1 MADNNSPPGSPKVS
15 PDHNS
20 EANPLPEDDSS
31 LENIVR
37 RFQDSMSLPKR
48 HKFWETQPV
57 GQFKDVGDTSL
68 PEGPIEPPTP
78 LSDVKQEPYNLPSQY
93 EWTTCDMDSEETC
106 NEVYNLLK
114 NNYVE
119 DDENMFRFNYSK
131 EFLRWAL
138 RPPGYYKSWHI
149 GVRAKTAK
157 TSKKLVAFIT
167 GVPARIRVRDEVVK
181 MAEINFLCVHKK
193 LRSKR
198 LAPVMIKEVTRR
210 VHLENIWQAAYT
222 AGVVLPTPVTTC
234 QYWHRSL
241 NPKKLIDVGFSRL
254 GPRMTM
260 SRTIK
265 LYKLPDQP
273 FTPGFR
279 KMELRDVP
287 AVTRLLRQYLSQFVV
302 SPDFDENDV
311 EHWLLPTEDVV
322 DSYLVES
329 PKTHDITD
337 FCSFYTLPS
346 SILGNQNYSILKAAY
361 SYYNVSTKTPLLQL
375 MNDALIVAKNKYFDV
390 FNALDVMHNESFLK
404 ELKFGP
410 GDGQLHYYLYN
421 YRIRNAL
428 RASELGLVLL

>member
-1 MADNNSPPGSPKVS
+1 MADSNSSPGSPGENPKS
-15 PDHNS
+15 NPD
-20 EANPLPEDDSS
+20 ANPPSENESS
-31 LENIVR
+31 IETLARKVQE
-37 RFQDSMSLPKR
+37 SLSIEKK

-57 GQFKDVGDTSL
+57 GQFKDLGDSSL

-78 LSDVKQEPYNLPSQY
+78 LSEVKQEPYNLPNLY
-93 EWTTCDMDSEETC
+93 EWTTCDIDSDETC
-106 NEVYNLLK
+106 TEVYNLLT

-138 RPPGYYKSWHI
+138 RPPGYFKSWHI
-149 GVRAKTAK
+149 GVRAKV
-157 TSKKLVAFIT
+157 SKKLVAFIT
-167 GVPARIRVRDEVVK
+167 GVPAKIRVCDEVVK
-181 MAEINFLCVHKK
+181 MTEINFLCVHKK

-222 AGVVLPTPVTTC
+222 AGVVLPTPIATC

-265 LYKLPDQP
+265 LYKLPEKTL
-273 FTPGFR
+273 TPGFR
-279 KMELRDVP
+279 KMELHDVP
-287 AVTRLLRQYLSQFVV
+287 AVTRLLRDYLSQFLVA
-302 SPDFDENDV
+302 PDFDEDDV
-311 EHWLLPTEDVV
+311 EHWLLPTENVV

-329 PKTHDITD
+329 PETHEITD

-346 SILGNQNYSILKAAY
+346 TILGNQNYSTLKAAY

-375 MNDALIVAKNKYFDV
+375 MNDALIVAKRKDYDV
-390 FNALDVMHNESFLK
+390 FNALDIMQNEPLLK

-421 YRIRNAL
+421 YRIRHTL
-428 RASELGLVLL
+428 KPSELGLVLL